1 MDLLSR
7 IRQELLRGG
16 HLRTPRVFVH
26 PNNGGQALKLREMV
40 GRGAGRARG
49 RRCWQAARSASLQR
63 CVPSAWYRGTAPG
76 KTATACRAGGWQCLA
91 SRDHPL
97 HSSLA

>member
-26 PNNGGQALKLREMV
+26 PSTGPAQLKLRDTVKRLGGETAQAADAQGV
-40 GRGAGRARG
+40 THVVLPFGPKGDPDDGQQYLRTLEVRRLGRAG
-49 RRCWQAARSASLQR
+49 
-63 CVPSAWYRGTAPG
+63 
-76 KTATACRAGGWQCLA
+76 
-91 SRDHPL
+91 
-97 HSSLA
+97 